1 MSVKECYLVV
11 FRRKMTKPEKVGER
25 SVIEHDG
32 LKVHLIW
39 V

>member
-1 MSVKECYLVV
+1 
-11 FRRKMTKPEKVGER
+11 MTKPEKVGER